1 MSKKSG
7 LGGLGRGLDALF
19 GENNSPSVEQ
29 VNGRAEKGAAAEAAA
44 GERLE
49 AAVGDIR
56 PNPYQPRQI
65 FDEEKLRQLAD
76 SLREHGVVEPL
87 IVRLDK
93 KDKKGRR
100 YELVAGERRLRAA
113 KLAGLKTV
121 PVIVRD
127 YTDLQTREIALVENI
142 NRHDLNPI
150 EEAKGLRALMQECS
164 LTQEQAAAK
173 VGRSRVAVTN
183 LLRLL
188 NLAQPVQE
196 LITGGRLSMGQA
208 KTLLALSGAEQ
219 QLEVAQAIVAEGWSA
234 RMTEE
239 VVRRLKEGKKLAVVR
254 EVIAEKDAAG
264 QKAPKERRRKEAGEL
279 DLFCRDFESQARQ
292 WLGTKVRVLPLATD
306 KKGRTAGSIQ
316 IEYYSAEDLERLYEL
331 LHGREEAA
339 EKKQPLLKSKAVK
352 LNV

>member
-1 MSKKSG
+1 MSKKGG

-29 VNGRAEKGAAAEAAA
+29 VNTRADEAAKEAA
-44 GERLE
+44 GEAQE
-49 AAVGDIR
+49 IAVSEIKA
-56 PNPYQPRQI
+56 NPYQPRQV
-65 FDEEKLRQLAD
+65 FDEERLQQLAA
-76 SLREHGVVEPL
+76 SLKEHGVVEPL
-87 IVRLDK
+87 ILRPG
-93 KDKKGRR
+93 KKGRG

-121 PVIVRD
+121 PAVVRA

-196 LITGGRLSMGQA
+196 LLTQGALSMGQA
-208 KTLLALSGAEQ
+208 KTLLALPKAEQ
-219 QLEVAQAIVAEGWSA
+219 QLEVAQAIIEGGWSA
-234 RMTEE
+234 RLTEE
-239 VVRRLKEGKKLAVVR
+239 VVRRLKEGKKLQVVR
-254 EVIAEKDAAG
+254 EIVEEKRS
-264 QKAPKERRRKEAGEL
+264 APAKKRPERQSGEPEL

-292 WLGTKVRVLPLATD
+292 WLGTKVKVLPLATD

-316 IEYYSAEDLERLYEL
+316 IEYYSAEDLQRLCEL
-331 LHGREEAA
+331 LQGQEA
-339 EKKQPLLKSKAVK
+339 KKPPLLKSKSIK